1 MLQNLKLFTKMIWW
15 KFKMRKFMSLVGIKS
30 RKAFTNKIDT
40 NTKNKVLNKYA
51 LLLDKEK
58 KLILRENVKDIK
70 FAKNKGLKDN
80 LINRLK
86 IDDLKLR
93 NIKDSI
99 IKISKLKDPVD
110 FTLKKWSRPNGLNIR
125 KVTIPI
131 GVIGVIFES
140 RPNVT
145 SDVAGLCFKSGNA
158 VILKGGSESL
168 NTNRILAK
176 LFRQA
181 LKKNNVD
188 ENYIQF
194 VDSKDRKMV
203 DTMLSKMK
211 KYIDVIIPRGG
222 KNLVK
227 RVQEFSNVPII
238 GHLEGLCH
246 TFVDKDAELNMAS
259 KIIYNAK
266 LRNTSICGATE
277 TILLH
282 EKIVKKFC
290 NPILQKL
297 ENANCKIYGD
307 KILRKYYKGKL
318 YPAKEKDWST
328 EYLTATVSVKVVKN
342 SNEAIN
348 HINKYGTMHTDSIIT
363 KNKKTAT
370 KFLKNVKSSIA
381 MHNTSTQFADG
392 GEFGFGG
399 EVGISTN
406 TLPPRGPVGLEQL
419 VSYKYEISSKGKIRE

>member
-1 MLQNLKLFTKMIWW
+1 MN
-15 KFKMRKFMSLVGIKS
+15 KFMNLIGTKS
-30 RKAFTNKIDT
+30 RKASERKINT
-40 NTKNKVLNKYA
+40 ETKNKVLILYA
-51 LLLDKEK
+51 QLIDKEK
-58 KLILRENVKDIK
+58 KSILRENIKDIA
-70 FAKNKGLKDN
+70 FAKNKGLKEN
-80 LINRLK
+80 LINRLR

-93 NIKDSI
+93 AIKDSI
-99 IKISKLKDPVD
+99 NKISKLKDPVNV
-110 FTLKKWSRPNGLNIR
+110 TLKKWSRPNGLNIKR
-125 KVTIPI
+125 VTIPI
-131 GVIGVIFES
+131 GVIGVIYES

-145 SDVAGLCFKSGNA
+145 SDVASLCFKSGNS
-158 VILKGGSESL
+158 VILKGGSEAL

-181 LKKNNVD
+181 LKKNKVN

-203 DTMLSKMK
+203 DIMLSKMK

-227 RVQEFSNVPII
+227 RVQEFSKVPII
-238 GHLEGLCH
+238 GHLEGICH

-259 KIIYNAK
+259 KVICNAK

-282 EKIVKKFC
+282 KKIVKNFC
-290 NPILQKL
+290 NPILKKL
-297 ENANCKIYGD
+297 EDKNCKIYGD
-307 KILRKYYKGKL
+307 NLLRKYYKGKV
-318 YPAKEKDWST
+318 YPAKEKDLST
-328 EYLTATVSVKVVKN
+328 EYLKAAVSVKVVKN
-342 SNEAIN
+342 SEEAIN

-363 KNKKTAT
+363 KNKKTA
-370 KFLKNVKSSIA
+370 KRFLKNVKSSIA

-419 VSYKYEISSKGKIRE
+419 VSFKYEISSRGKIRD

>member
-1 MLQNLKLFTKMIWW
+1 MSKIMKLI
-15 KFKMRKFMSLVGIKS
+15 GIKS
-30 RKAFTNKIDT
+30 RKASERKVDI
-40 NTKNKVLNKYA
+40 NTKNKVLNFYA
-51 LLLDKEK
+51 KLLDKEK
-58 KLILRENVKDIK
+58 KLILKENLKDVK
-70 FAKNKGLKDN
+70 FAKNKGIKEN
-80 LINRLK
+80 LIRRLE
-86 IDDLKLR
+86 IDEIKLK
-93 NIKDSI
+93 NISNSI
-99 IKISKLKDPVD
+99 NKISKLKDPVNV
-110 FTLKKWSRPNGLNIR
+110 TLKKWSRPNGLNIKR
-125 KVTIPI
+125 VTIPI

-158 VILKGGSESL
+158 VILKGGSEAI

-176 LFRQA
+176 LFRLA

-194 VDSKDRKMV
+194 VDSKNRKMV
-203 DTMLSKMK
+203 DIMLSKMK

-227 RVQEFSNVPII
+227 RVQEFSTVPII
-238 GHLEGLCH
+238 GHLEGICH
-246 TFVDKDAELNMAS
+246 TFVDKDAELKMAS
-259 KIIYNAK
+259 NIVYNAK
-266 LRNTSICGATE
+266 LRNTAICGATE

-282 EKIVKKFC
+282 EKIVKNFC
-290 NPILQKL
+290 NPILKKL
-297 ENANCKIYGD
+297 EDENCKIYGD
-307 KILRKYYKGKL
+307 NILRKYYNGKV

-328 EYLTATVSVKVVKN
+328 EYLTAAVSVKVVK
-342 SNEAIN
+342 SSEEAIN

-363 KNKKTAT
+363 KNKKTAN

-419 VSYKYEISSKGKIRE
+419 VSYKYEISSKGKIRK